1 MTLWEAGLLGVVQG
15 LTEFLPISST
25 AHLLLTRQLLGHGQA
40 DDGFTTIIQLG
51 TLVAVFIYFRKDLLQ
66 YVLGVWADIRS
77 RKIGSSR
84 ASVMA
89 YLVVLGSLPVIVAGV
104 LFNKL
109 IKSKL
114 YDATSIGIVAIVFAL
129 LMWAAEVWHRTRRE
143 DRKLPEI
150 PEEKLGWKEALWMGL
165 WQMLA
170 LMPGASRSG
179 STISG
184 GLFAGLDRAAAA
196 RFSFLL
202 SLPAILGAGLKD
214 LYEQYSLLKKPDP
227 TKGVSIFADPD
238 NTLALVVATVVSGVV
253 GYFSIAWLMNF
264 LKKQTMMAFVVY
276 RIALGLLILVLVWK
290 GVLR

>member
-51 TLVAVFIYFRKDLLQ
+51 TLVAVFLYFRKDLAQ
-66 YVLGVWADIRS
+66 YVTGVWTDLRT
-77 RKIGSSR
+77 RKFGSSR

-104 LFNKL
+104 LFNKI
-109 IKSKL
+109 IKGKL
-114 YDATSIGIVAIVFAL
+114 YDAMSIGLVAIIFAL

-143 DRKLPEI
+143 DRKLPEV
-150 PEEKLGWKEALWMGL
+150 PEEKLSWKEALWMGL

-184 GLFAGLDRAAAA
+184 GLFAGLDRSAAA

-202 SLPAILGAGLKD
+202 SLPAILGAGVKD
-214 LYEQYSLLKKPDP
+214 LYEQYALLKKPDP
-227 TKGVSIFADPD
+227 AKGVSIFANPD
-238 NTLALVVATVVSGVV
+238 DTLALVVGTVVSGVV

-264 LKKQTMMAFVVY
+264 LKKQTMMAFVWY
-276 RIALGLLILVLVWK
+276 RLVLGALILLLVWR

>member
-1 MTLWEAGLLGVVQG
+1 MTLWEAGLLGIVQG

-25 AHLLLTRQLLGHGQA
+25 AHLLLTRQLLGHTSG

-51 TLVAVFIYFRKDLLQ
+51 TLVAVFVYFRKDIAQ
-66 YVLGVWADIRS
+66 YILGVWTDIRT
-77 RKIGSSR
+77 RKFGSSR

-89 YLVVLGSLPVIVAGV
+89 YLVVLGSLPVILAGAA
-104 LFNKL
+104 LNKT

-129 LMWAAEVWHRTRRE
+129 LMWAAEVWHRTRSE

-150 PEEKLGWKEALWMGL
+150 PEEKLSWREALWMGL

-179 STISG
+179 TTITG
-184 GLFAGLDRAAAA
+184 GLFAGLDRSAAA

-202 SLPAILGAGLKD
+202 SLPAILGAGVKD
-214 LYEQYSLLKKPDP
+214 IYDQYKLLKEPDP
-227 TKGVSIFADPD
+227 TKGLSIFASADD
-238 NTLALVVATVVSGVV
+238 TLTLVLATVVSGVV
-253 GYFSIAWLMNF
+253 GYISIAWLMNY
-264 LKKQTMMAFVVY
+264 LKKQSMMLFVFY
-276 RIALGLLILVLVWK
+276 RLVLGAALLLLVWRGLL
-290 GVLR
+290 R

>member
-25 AHLLLTRQLLGHGQA
+25 AHLLLTRQLLGHTTG

-51 TLVAVFIYFRKDLLQ
+51 TLVAVLVYFRKDLAEFIG
-66 YVLGVWADIRS
+66 GVWNDIRT
-77 RKIGSSR
+77 RKFGSSR

-104 LFNKL
+104 LFNKI

-129 LMWAAEVWHRTRRE
+129 LIWAAEVWHRTRRE

-150 PEEKLGWKEALWMGL
+150 PEEKLSWREALWMGL

-179 STISG
+179 TTITG
-184 GLFAGLDRAAAA
+184 GLFAGLERSAAA

-202 SLPAILGAGLKD
+202 SLPAILGAGVKD
-214 LYEQYSLLKKPDP
+214 IYDQYKLWKEPDA
-227 TKGVSIFADPD
+227 TKGVSLFADPD
-238 NTLALVVATVVSGVV
+238 NTLALIVATVVSGVV
-253 GYFSIAWLMNF
+253 GYISIAWLMNY
-264 LKKQTMMAFVVY
+264 LKKQSMMLFVFY
-276 RIALGLLILVLVWK
+276 RLVLGAALLLLVWK
-290 GVLR
+290 GFLR

>member
-202 SLPAILGAGLKD
+202 SLPAILGAGVKD
-214 LYEQYSLLKKPDP
+214 LYEQYSLLKKPDS